1 MAKNPSTGQK
11 TPTSG
16 IYKPT
21 NGGRRSPSQRAT
33 LSRRLRGRRPATSW
47 SVRPSDGVSPVTNDS
62 FVTGLRLDSD
72 PSSVKSNCNSLLC
85 SARAVGQRKIV
96 ESLSHLGTMSKTA

>member
-21 NGGRRSPSQRAT
+21 NGGKEIAVSKGDTLPPSQGKAT
-33 LSRRLRGRRPATSW
+33 GYKL
-47 SVRPSDGVSPVTNDS
+47 VRPT
-62 FVTGLRLDSD
+62 
-72 PSSVKSNCNSLLC
+72 K
-85 SARAVGQRKIV
+85 
-96 ESLSHLGTMSKTA
+96 